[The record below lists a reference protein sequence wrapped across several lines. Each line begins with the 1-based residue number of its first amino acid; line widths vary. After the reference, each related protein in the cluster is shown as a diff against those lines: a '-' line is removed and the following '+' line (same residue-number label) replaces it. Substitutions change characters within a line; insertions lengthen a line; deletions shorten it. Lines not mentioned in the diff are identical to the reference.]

1 MLVRAI
7 AAVDTSHSAL
17 LGLAARLV
25 GKSSRS
31 FPKTQKSIQTF

>member
-7 AAVDTSHSAL
+7 AAIDTSHLAL
-17 LGLAARLV
+17 LGLAVRLV
-25 GKSSRS
+25 GKS